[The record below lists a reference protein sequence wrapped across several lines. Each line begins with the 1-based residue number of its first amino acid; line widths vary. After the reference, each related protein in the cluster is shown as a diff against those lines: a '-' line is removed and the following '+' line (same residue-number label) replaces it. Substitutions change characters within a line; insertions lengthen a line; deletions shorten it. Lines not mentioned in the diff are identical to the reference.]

1 LKVIPVIDVLN
12 GVAVHAVRGE
22 RSRYQPLRSVLCD
35 SVDPAAVA
43 LTFESLGFKSLYM
56 ADLDAI
62 LGKSTNF
69 AVYKQIRTKT
79 SLNLMVDAGVS
90 TVADAEKLLNSG
102 VTKIVVGTESLPALD
117 TVNQLIKTF
126 GENRVLVSIDLKGGK
141 VMSVSET
148 VGSLSAVQLAQA
160 LQKRGVAQIIL
171 LDLDR
176 VGTERGANLRVL
188 EAVLR
193 KTKLEVLVG
202 GGIKGFEE
210 LTKLKTLGASGVL
223 VATALHNGKLKI
235 DRLKLAGFM

>member
-22 RSRYQPLRSVLCD
+22 RSRYQPLRSVLCG

-69 AVYKQIRTKT
+69 AVYKQIRAKT
-79 SLNLMVDAGVS
+79 GLNLMVDAGVS
-90 TVADAEKLLNSG
+90 TVADAEKLLKFG
-102 VTKIVVGTESLPALD
+102 VTKIVAGTESLPALD
-117 TVNQLIKTF
+117 TVNQLIETF

-148 VGSLSAVQLAQA
+148 IGSMSAVLLAQT
-160 LQKRGVAQIIL
+160 LQERGVAQIIL

>member
-22 RSRYQPLRSVLCD
+22 RSRYQPLRSVLCG
-35 SVDPAAVA
+35 SVDPVAVA

-69 AVYKQIRTKT
+69 AVYKQIRAKT
-79 SLNLMVDAGVS
+79 GLNLMVDAGVS
-90 TVADAEKLLNSG
+90 TVADAEKLLKFG

-117 TVNQLIKTF
+117 AVNQLIETF

-148 VGSLSAVQLAQA
+148 IGSMSAVLLAQT
-160 LQKRGVAQIIL
+160 LQERGVAQIIL

>member
-1 LKVIPVIDVLN
+1 MKVIPVIDVLN

-90 TVADAEKLLNSG
+90 TVADAEKLLKFG